1 MVKAPRALY
10 HMGKYSG
17 EEGRPMD
24 ECNHGAIEERAKG
37 HERIL
42 DDHERRL
49 NDHEKRIRNEEQHS
63 GVIDESVRNVCRRV
77 DGLTKALWAVAAAVG
92 SAAFAYFFDLLAK

>member
-1 MVKAPRALY
+1 M
-10 HMGKYSG
+10 
-17 EEGRPMD
+17 

-42 DDHERRL
+42 NDHERRL

-63 GVIDESVRNVCRRV
+63 GIIDESVRNVCRRV